1 MARRSTR
8 PIPRSA
14 RSTSSTPASGTLYAA
29 AHDGIVT
36 IDTASLTSRGTFWQ
50 RSHQFD
56 TLRLTSDGRRLYAMD
71 NQAGTLVIMDT
82 SSGASLGE
90 VKLRYAPAIL
100 RIDPA

>member
-1 MARRSTR
+1 
-8 PIPRSA
+8 
-14 RSTSSTPASGTLYAA
+14 
-29 AHDGIVT
+29 VT